1 MPPSAGENAAMPSDR
16 TPREG
21 PAVAPS
27 RVDVAIV
34 GGGMVGGTLAVAL
47 AQAGFE
53 VALIDRAD
61 PAALA
66 DDAHDGRSSAIAHA
80 THRLLQA
87 LGLWA
92 RMVPHAEPIL
102 DIRISD
108 GPSLLFLHY
117 DHREV
122 GGDPMGYIVE
132 NRVIRRALLNRFAAL
147 PSLHVLAPVELAS
160 HRVEAGGVS
169 LALRNGQTLE
179 SAVLIAADG
188 TESRLRREAH
198 IAATRWDYSQTAI
211 VCTMGHE
218 KPHRGIAHERFLPA
232 GPFAVL
238 PMTDDPAGG
247 GLGEGHRSSIVW
259 TEKTDRVPA
268 MLALNDDAFSFEL
281 GERFGPWL
289 GAVRVIGGRWSYPL
303 RFLHAEKYVAPRFAL
318 IGDAAHTMHPIAG
331 QGLNAGL
338 RGVAALA
345 EVMVEA
351 KRLGL
356 DPGGAAVL
364 ERYQRWRRF
373 DNQLLLTVTDS
384 LNRLFSNDLAPVRL
398 ARDLGL
404 AAVARVPPLKRF
416 FMRHAMGTV
425 GELPRLLRGEAL

>member
-1 MPPSAGENAAMPSDR
+1 MPSDR
-16 TPREG
+16 
-21 PAVAPS
+21 APS
-27 RVDVAIV
+27 EAPAAVDVAIV

-47 AQAGFE
+47 AQAGFA

-66 DDAHDGRSSAIAHA
+66 DDAHDGRTSAIAHA

-87 LGLWA
+87 LGLWT

-102 DIRISD
+102 DIRITD

-122 GGDPMGYIVE
+122 GGEPMGYIVE
-132 NRVIRRALLNRFAAL
+132 NRIIRRVLLHRFATL
-147 PSLHVLAPVELAS
+147 PNLRVLAPAEVTGHA
-160 HRVEAGGVS
+160 VEAGGVS
-169 LALRNGQTLE
+169 LALRDGQTLKA
-179 SAVLIAADG
+179 AVLVAADG
-188 TESRLRREAH
+188 TESRLRREAN
-198 IAATRWDYSQTAI
+198 IAVTRWDYAQTAI

-238 PMTDDPAGG
+238 PMTDDPATAA
-247 GLGEGHRSSIVW
+247 GEGHRSSIVW

-268 MLALNDDAFSFEL
+268 MLSLNDDAFSFEL
-281 GERFGPWL
+281 DRRFGPWL
-289 GAVRVIGGRWSYPL
+289 GAVRVIGPRWSYPL
-303 RFLHAEKYVAPRFAL
+303 RFLHAETYVAPRFAL

-356 DPGGAAVL
+356 DPGAESVL

-373 DNQLLLTVTDS
+373 DNQLLLSVTDS

-404 AAVARVPPLKRF
+404 AAVARLPPLKRF

-425 GELPRLLRGEAL
+425 GDLPRLLRGEAL

>member
-1 MPPSAGENAAMPSDR
+1 MAAD
-16 TPREG
+16 
-21 PAVAPS
+21 
-27 RVDVAIV
+27 RVDAAII
-34 GGGMVGGTLAVAL
+34 GGGMVGGTLAAAL
-47 AQAGFE
+47 AQAGLS
-53 VALIDRAD
+53 VALVDRAD
-61 PAALA
+61 PAALTE
-66 DDAHDGRSSAIAHA
+66 DAYDGRTSAIAHA

-102 DIRISD
+102 DIRVSD

-117 DHREV
+117 DHREL
-122 GGDPMGYIVE
+122 GEDPLGYIVE
-132 NRVIRRALLNRFAAL
+132 NRHIRRAQLQRHGAL
-147 PSLHVLAPVELAS
+147 ERLRVMAPAELAS
-160 HRVEAGGVS
+160 HAIEPGGVAVE
-169 LALRNGQTLE
+169 LADGRAFTA
-179 SAVLIAADG
+179 SVLIAADG
-188 TESRLRREAH
+188 TESRLRREAN
-198 IAATRWDYSQTAI
+198 IAATRWDYGQTAI

-218 KPHRGIAHERFLPA
+218 RPHRGIAHERFLPA

-238 PMTDDPAGG
+238 PMTDDVA
-247 GLGEGHRSSIVW
+247 EGYRSSIVW
-259 TEKTDRVPA
+259 TEKSDLAPA
-268 MLALNDDAFSFEL
+268 MLALTDAEFGFEL
-281 GERFGPWL
+281 GRRFGPWL

-303 RFLHAEKYVAPRFAL
+303 RFLHAENYVAPRFAL

-345 EVMVEA
+345 EVLVEA

-356 DPGGAAVL
+356 DPGSAAVL

-384 LNRLFSNDLAPVRL
+384 LNRLFSNDMAPVRL
-398 ARDLGL
+398 ARDLGM
-404 AAVARVPPLKRF
+404 AAVNRVGPLKRF